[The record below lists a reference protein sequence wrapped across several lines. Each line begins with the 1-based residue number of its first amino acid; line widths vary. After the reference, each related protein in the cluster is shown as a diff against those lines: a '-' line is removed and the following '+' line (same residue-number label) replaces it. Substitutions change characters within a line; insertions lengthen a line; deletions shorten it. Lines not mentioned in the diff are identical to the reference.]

1 VIKSASAFPEQ
12 LLFPP
17 CCYLCSAIL
26 RRETE
31 DHLRYIC
38 RRCLSL
44 LPFNPALTRTF
55 PALANE
61 PPADMTLPHWRRTPV
76 PILFS
81 VFLYEGVIRELILG
95 LKFGGRRE
103 NARLL
108 GSLMAAVL
116 AGELKRLNFR
126 PAGVVPMPLGYK
138 RHRRR
143 GYNQSELLADFFA
156 AGLGLEVL
164 PLLVRS
170 RETARQSEL
179 KTLAERKRNVQD
191 AFAPAP
197 GITEQAFRD
206 RQFILVDDVLTSG
219 YTMLACAGRL
229 QAAGADVI
237 SLVAASGTG
246 KHFHAHGHS
255 GD

>member
-1 VIKSASAFPEQ
+1 MIKSASAFPEQ

-76 PILFS
+76 PILFT
-81 VFLYEGVIRELILG
+81 VFLYEGVIRELIMG
-95 LKFGGRRE
+95 LKFVGRRE

-143 GYNQSELLADFFA
+143 GYNQSE
-156 AGLGLEVL
+156 
-164 PLLVRS
+164 
-170 RETARQSEL
+170 
-179 KTLAERKRNVQD
+179 
-191 AFAPAP
+191 
-197 GITEQAFRD
+197 
-206 RQFILVDDVLTSG
+206 
-219 YTMLACAGRL
+219 
-229 QAAGADVI
+229 
-237 SLVAASGTG
+237 
-246 KHFHAHGHS
+246 
-255 GD
+255 